1 MEINNIF
8 DTIESYNGS
17 NSFMDISSFLDF
29 DIFSPYVNNLDNQND
44 ICPFCQSSIKYLNV
58 HCSANHSDKS
68 VKYLNDKLKSK
79 IKEISV
85 LIQKVKILKISIS
98 KEPKNEEQIERIKRL
113 DIAFDGLFKKLEK
126 NIDDIFS

>member
-1 MEINNIF
+1 M
-8 DTIESYNGS
+8 
-17 NSFMDISSFLDF
+17 
-29 DIFSPYVNNLDNQND
+29 
-44 ICPFCQSSIKYLNV
+44 PFFQSSVKYLNA
-58 HCSANHSDKS
+58 HCSANHSDKF

-85 LIQKVKILKISIS
+85 LIQKIKILKISIS